1 MNETQGKEASM
12 MTKKWAI
19 GYLAAAVLAATV
31 ATSGEAMAQPSKDA
45 GKAAPTVA
53 GVPSMG
59 ETAAHVSGFRSARF
73 GATEKEVRAAIAK
86 DFNVKGDA
94 IRSESNPSEHTQVL
108 QVKAPDVLPGGG
120 TAEISYVFG
129 FKSKTLIQVGI
140 SWSKQTDEKMTP
152 EQLFS
157 NASVLRAHFM
167 TAGYKPDTVASNMPI
182 NGGLLMFR
190 GSDEKD
196 HTTMLILQGTVAQ
209 GEKNQRVLTPTGLM
223 LFYVVDAKTPDIYRL
238 PPGSF

>member
-1 MNETQGKEASM
+1 
-12 MTKKWAI
+12 MTYMRA
-19 GYLAAAVLAATV
+19 GYLVAAALTAILVT
-31 ATSGEAMAQPSKDA
+31 GELGVAQPSKDA
-45 GKAAPTVA
+45 AKAAPAVA
-53 GVPSMG
+53 GVPGMG
-59 ETAAHVSGFRSARF
+59 TTAANVSGFRSARF
-73 GATEKEVRAAIAK
+73 GMSEKEVRAAISK
-86 DFNVKGDA
+86 DFNVKADG

-108 QVKAPDVLPGGG
+108 QVKVPDVLPGGG
-120 TAEISYVFG
+120 IAEVSYVFG
-129 FKSKTLIQVGI
+129 FKSKTLIQVGV

-157 NASVLRAHFM
+157 NASVLRAHFI
-167 TAGYKPDTVASNMPI
+167 TAGYKADTVASNMPI

-209 GEKNQRVLTPTGLM
+209 GENNQRILTPTGLM